1 MVRGFSMKSIL
12 LGLAVLLLV
21 CGLSLDISAQKKRKK
36 KVQPLPMPTP
46 VQTAQTTE
54 PEVVSRASD
63 EADLEDYLPRA
74 AVTPA
79 ADTQITDAQAA
90 GQTTTTSSTIEDLA
104 RQVRDLTSKIDS
116 MDTKQK
122 MLLDLE
128 ILSRA
133 EQRSENLRRQLM
145 EASDKEAAIKGRLEQ
160 LEYEMRPE
168 VIERNAAFIGS
179 LRPEEVR
186 ENKRKTLQSE
196 KDRLTSQLTLLQNS
210 RGGLET
216 SLQNSDAMV
225 EKLRAKLE
233 KAIDEQIQ
241 AVPAKKPE

>member
-1 MVRGFSMKSIL
+1 MRSIL

-21 CGLSLDISAQKKRKK
+21 CGLSLDVSAQKKRKK
-36 KVQPLPMPTP
+36 KTQPLPMPTP
-46 VQTAQTTE
+46 VQTAD

-63 EADLEDYLPRA
+63 EVNMEDYLPRA
-74 AVTPA
+74 ASTPA
-79 ADTQITDAQAA
+79 ADVQTDPAA
-90 GQTTTTSSTIEDLA
+90 ATGQPATSSAQVEELA

-116 MDTKQK
+116 MDAKQK

-133 EQRSENLRRQLM
+133 EQRSENLRKQLM
-145 EASDKEAAIKGRLEQ
+145 DSSDKEAAIKGRLEQ
-160 LEYEMRPE
+160 LEYEMRPD

-186 ENKRKTLQSE
+186 ESKRKALQSE
-196 KDRLTSQLTLLQNS
+196 KDRLTSQLSQLQNN
-210 RGGLET
+210 RGNLET
-216 SLQNSDAMV
+216 SLQNADAMV

-233 KAIDEQIQ
+233 KAIDDQLLGT
-241 AVPAKKPE
+241 PPKKPE